1 MFQLLNALITWIAP
15 ILSYTAEEA
24 YLEINKNNSS
34 IFLSGWFEDWAD
46 LESSIDD
53 ETWKL
58 LIETKT
64 EVNKFLEEKRNNGE
78 IGSSLEAEVT
88 LHCDDQLFMRL
99 SEISDELKYLFIT
112 SKATLTHL
120 EENKINTE
128 IEGLMLSIT
137 PSDLEKCD
145 RCWHHVE
152 GLSNFKEDKICGRCK
167 ENIEG
172 QGEVRS
178 YI

>member
-1 MFQLLNALITWIAP
+1 M
-15 ILSYTAEEA
+15 
-24 YLEINKNNSS
+24 EINKNNSS

-46 LESSIDD
+46 LDSSIDD
-53 ETWKL
+53 ETWNL

-99 SEISDELKYLFIT
+99 SEVSEELKYLFIT

-120 EENKINTE
+120 GDGKTNTD
-128 IEGLMLSIT
+128 IEGLMLSIK
-137 PSDLEKCD
+137 PSDMEKCD

-152 GLSNFKEDKICGRCK
+152 ELLSFNEDRICSRCK